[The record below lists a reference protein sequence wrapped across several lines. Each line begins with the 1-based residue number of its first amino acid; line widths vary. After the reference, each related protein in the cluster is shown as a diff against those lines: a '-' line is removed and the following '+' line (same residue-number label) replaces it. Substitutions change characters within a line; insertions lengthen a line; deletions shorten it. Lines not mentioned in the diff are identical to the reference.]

1 MGAGTG
7 DIKVSIILTCY
18 NLQHFIRDAIDSL
31 LQQQCDFNYEII
43 VVDDAS
49 TDNSKKVIK
58 DITDPRVHFISLD
71 ENVGAPGAINLA
83 WAKACGEYMC
93 RFDGDDK
100 WYREYLQEA
109 ADALDKYT
117 EAVLVHTDV
126 SFIDEAGNITK
137 EKNNI
142 QRPSLLKF
150 IDNEFAGILEKY
162 YINAAAI
169 MARKSAWDKVLPW
182 QERFRPGLGDWF
194 CTLLMLENHVSCF
207 IDKPLA
213 YYRIH
218 TSNMH
223 RAMIKDKSAEIN
235 TLWILDFFK
244 NHNNSIVKMDW
255 NKIYFEQNK
264 HLGFAYYFHGMD
276 KDARRNLNRA
286 MRYRPMA
293 FFNLSFTRIWLASIV
308 GKKRY
313 DSAKSVFFSFKK

>member
-1 MGAGTG
+1 M
-7 DIKVSIILTCY
+7 
-18 NLQHFIRDAIDSL
+18 
-31 LQQQCDFNYEII
+31 
-43 VVDDAS
+43 
-49 TDNSKKVIK
+49 
-58 DITDPRVHFISLD
+58 
-71 ENVGAPGAINLA
+71 GAPGAINLA

-150 IDNEFAGILEKY
+150 IDNEFAGILENIISTRLLLWPEKAPGIKY
-162 YINAAAI
+162 CPG
-169 MARKSAWDKVLPW
+169 RKGSGQASGTGFV
-182 QERFRPGLGDWF
+182 R
-194 CTLLMLENHVSCF
+194 LMLENHVSCF